1 LRVIRKAEFRAV
13 PWKNGGGVT
22 HEAVRVPADGE
33 SFRWRLSVAEVA
45 TSGPFSDFSG
55 YHRSMVLLRGP
66 GLRLRFADG
75 KSLLLREPGELV
87 EFDGGLRT
95 EGELLAGPCT
105 DLNLIV
111 ASDLAVGGIGVGIG
125 IGGGAGARVVRLE
138 TPLCIECAAAETLLV
153 FAISGTVA
161 AGSADAESPETLAPW
176 DLGILA
182 GSAAG
187 SVTLRSAVTGPAA
200 QVFLAKLS
208 DNPRMS
214 AKPDPHADGDTSS
227 SPDAL
232 GALRDS
238 IREHGSWSEDRAATR
253 LLHSLELTAGA
264 RHRAVAVA
272 SGLVE
277 GARARR
283 DERPFLDAFLQEFGL
298 SNHEGIA
305 LMCIAEAL
313 LRIPDDATAD
323 RLIAEQLASG
333 DWSAH
338 AGRSESLFVNAST
351 WGLMLT
357 GGILELEPTIKN
369 DALAWLRKFTR
380 KAGEPVVR
388 LAVRRAMRII
398 GGEFVVGRSIE
409 EALQRSAAESPL
421 GLCSFD
427 MLGEGAR
434 TAADAARYL
443 ASYEHAID
451 VIGATARGRAVHEVS
466 SISIKLSALEPRY
479 ALTHKASVLARLGP
493 RVAALAQR
501 AAAAGIQLTIDA
513 EEADRLDLSLDLIE
527 LLARDASTRAWPGLG
542 LAVQAYGRRAL
553 DVVDWVAALARDAQR
568 RMTVRLVKGAY
579 WDSEIKRAQERG
591 LPVYPVYTRKLTTDV
606 SYLACADRLFRHVD
620 VLYPQFATH
629 NAHSIASILELAPG
643 GADYEFQRLH
653 GMGGLLYAEAQ
664 RQIAG
669 FPRIRVYAPV
679 GEHKDLLA
687 YLVRRLLENGANT
700 SFVNRFMDEQVAVSE
715 IVRDPVTELERL
727 DGFAHPGLPLP
738 SALYPDRR
746 NSAGVDFGDPGAL
759 ESLTAELA
767 DRRAEYAAGPILSGA
782 QPAGAGHAI
791 LNPANHG
798 DRVGISRDATAA
810 EIVTAF
816 DAANAAQP
824 DWNAAGGHARA
835 ACLERAA
842 DLLETRRADFIALL
856 VREAGKTLPDA
867 VAEVREAADFCRYY
881 ALGCRNAFE
890 PPVPLVGPTGERNEL
905 SLHGRG
911 VFACISP
918 WNFPLAIFAGQIAA
932 ALAAGN
938 AVVAKPAEPTP
949 LIAARFVELLHAS
962 GIPPQVLQLTPCRGR
977 EFGEA
982 AFSHVALAG
991 VAMTGSTATALTINR
1006 ALAARQGAIV
1016 PLIAETGGL
1025 NAMLVDSTALPEQ
1038 VCDDV
1043 VSSAFSSA
1051 GQRCSALR
1059 LLFLQEEV
1067 ADTII
1072 EMIAGA
1078 MEELVIGDPQLPHTD
1093 VGPVITAAAAEGL
1106 AAHVTRMR
1114 SEARVLKV
1122 CTLDATHAR
1131 GTFFAPHLIELNSAA
1146 QLTREQFGPILH
1158 VVRYRSQEIDA
1169 VLAAIRASQYGL
1181 TLGVQTRLESFW
1193 RQVFARTNV
1202 GNTYINRNMI
1212 GAVVGVQPFGGTGL
1226 SGTGPKAG
1234 GPHYLQRFANERTL
1248 TVNTTATGGNA
1259 ALLNLG
1265 G

>member
-1 LRVIRKAEFRAV
+1 
-13 PWKNGGGVT
+13 
-22 HEAVRVPADGE
+22 
-33 SFRWRLSVAEVA
+33 
-45 TSGPFSDFSG
+45 
-55 YHRSMVLLRGP
+55 
-66 GLRLRFADG
+66 
-75 KSLLLREPGELV
+75 
-87 EFDGGLRT
+87 
-95 EGELLAGPCT
+95 
-105 DLNLIV
+105 
-111 ASDLAVGGIGVGIG
+111 
-125 IGGGAGARVVRLE
+125 
-138 TPLCIECAAAETLLV
+138 
-153 FAISGTVA
+153 
-161 AGSADAESPETLAPW
+161 
-176 DLGILA
+176 
-182 GSAAG
+182 
-187 SVTLRSAVTGPAA
+187 
-200 QVFLAKLS
+200 
-208 DNPRMS
+208 MS
-214 AKPDPHADGDTSS
+214 AKPESA
-227 SPDAL
+227 PDDHDVAPGTAGL
-232 GALRDS
+232 QALRDA
-238 IREHGSWSEDRAATR
+238 IREHGSWAEDRAVTR

-298 SNHEGIA
+298 SNQEGIA

-357 GGILELEPTIKN
+357 GGILELEPAIKS
-369 DALAWLRKFTR
+369 DALTWLRKFTR

-409 EALQRSAAESPL
+409 EALERSAAEPAL
-421 GLCSFD
+421 GLCSYD

-434 TAADAARYL
+434 TRADSDRYL

-451 VIGATARGRAVHEVS
+451 VIGRTARGRPVHEVS

-479 ALTHKASVLARLGP
+479 ALTQKATVLARLGP
-493 RVAALAQR
+493 RLLALAQR

-527 LLARDASTRAWPGLG
+527 MLARDAATRAWPGLG

-553 DVVDWVAALARDAQR
+553 DVVDWVAALARATKR
-568 RMTVRLVKGAY
+568 RMSVRLVKGAY

-591 LPVYPVYTRKLTTDV
+591 LAVYPVYTRKLATDV
-606 SYLACADRLFRHVD
+606 SYLACADRLFRHVA

-629 NAHSIASILELAPG
+629 NAHSIASILELAPR

-653 GMGGLLYAEAQ
+653 GMGGLLYAEAG
-664 RQIAG
+664 RQIEG

-700 SFVNRFMDEQVAVSE
+700 SFVNRFMDEQVPVGE
-715 IVRDPVTELERL
+715 IVRDPVAELERL
-727 DGFAHPGLPLP
+727 EAFAHPRLPVP
-738 SALYPDRR
+738 AALYPDRR
-746 NSAGVDFGDPGAL
+746 NSAGVDFGDPRAL
-759 ESLTAELA
+759 EQLAAELA
-767 DRRAEYAAGPILSGA
+767 DRAGRGADDARPWHGTRCSGEA
-782 QPAGAGHAI
+782 HEI
-791 LNPANHG
+791 LNPADHR
-798 DRVGISRDATAA
+798 DRVGHSRDATAA
-810 EIVTAF
+810 EIAAAF
-816 DAANAAQP
+816 EAAEAAQP
-824 DWNAAGGHARA
+824 DWNAAGGGARA
-835 ACLERAA
+835 DCLERAA

-881 ALGCRNAFE
+881 ALGARRSFGA
-890 PPVPLVGPTGERNEL
+890 PLALVGPTGERNEL
-905 SLHGRG
+905 SLQGRG

-918 WNFPLAIFAGQIAA
+918 WNFPLAIFAGQVTA

-949 LIAARFVELLHAS
+949 LVAARFVALLHES
-962 GIPPQVLQLTPCRGR
+962 GIPAEVLQFTPARGR
-977 EFGEA
+977 DFGTV
-982 AFSHVALAG
+982 AFAHAALAG
-991 VAMTGSTATALTINR
+991 VAMTGSTATALSINR
-1006 ALAARQGAIV
+1006 ALAARDGAIV

-1025 NAMLVDSTALPEQ
+1025 NAMIVDSTALPEQ

-1067 ADTII
+1067 ADVII

-1078 MEELVIGDPQLPHTD
+1078 MDELVIGDPKLPRTD
-1093 VGPVITAAAAEGL
+1093 LGPVITAAAAEGL
-1106 AAHVTRMR
+1106 AAHVAKMR
-1114 SEARVLKV
+1114 AEARVLKV
-1122 CTLDATHAR
+1122 CPLDAAHAA
-1131 GTFFAPHLIELNSAA
+1131 GHFFAPHLIELGSAA

-1158 VVRYRSQEIDA
+1158 VVRYRSQDIDA
-1169 VLAAIRASQYGL
+1169 VLAAIRASDYGL

-1193 RQVFARTNV
+1193 RQVFARTRV
-1202 GNTYINRNMI
+1202 GNTYVNRNMI
-1212 GAVVGVQPFGGTGL
+1212 GAVVGVQPFGGMGL

-1234 GPHYLQRFANERTL
+1234 GPHYLQRFADERTL

-1259 ALLNLG
+1259 SLLNLG
-1265 G
+1265 A

>member
-1 LRVIRKAEFRAV
+1 L
-13 PWKNGGGVT
+13 
-22 HEAVRVPADGE
+22 
-33 SFRWRLSVAEVA
+33 
-45 TSGPFSDFSG
+45 
-55 YHRSMVLLRGP
+55 
-66 GLRLRFADG
+66 
-75 KSLLLREPGELV
+75 GEL
-87 EFDGGLRT
+87 R
-95 EGELLAGPCT
+95 
-105 DLNLIV
+105 
-111 ASDLAVGGIGVGIG
+111 
-125 IGGGAGARVVRLE
+125 
-138 TPLCIECAAAETLLV
+138 
-153 FAISGTVA
+153 
-161 AGSADAESPETLAPW
+161 DA
-176 DLGILA
+176 
-182 GSAAG
+182 
-187 SVTLRSAVTGPAA
+187 
-200 QVFLAKLS
+200 
-208 DNPRMS
+208 
-214 AKPDPHADGDTSS
+214 
-227 SPDAL
+227 
-232 GALRDS
+232 
-238 IREHGSWSEDRAATR
+238 IREHGSWTEDRAVTR

-272 SGLVE
+272 TGLVA

-298 SNHEGIA
+298 SNQEGIA

-369 DALAWLRKFTR
+369 DALTWLRKFTR
-380 KAGEPVVR
+380 KTGEPVVR

-409 EALQRSAAESPL
+409 EALTRSAAEAAV

-434 TAADAARYL
+434 TRADADRYL

-479 ALTHKASVLARLGP
+479 ALTHKAAVLARLGP

-527 LLARDASTRAWPGLG
+527 MLARDPVTRAWPGLG
-542 LAVQAYGRRAL
+542 LALQAYGRRAL
-553 DVVDWVAALARDAQR
+553 DVVDWVAALAHSAQR

-591 LPVYPVYTRKLTTDV
+591 LAVYPVYTRKLTTDV

-629 NAHSIASILELAPG
+629 NAHSLASILELAPP

-653 GMGGLLYAEAQ
+653 GMGGLLYAEAA
-664 RQIAG
+664 RQIED

-727 DGFAHPGLPLP
+727 DGFAHPRLAVP

-746 NSAGVDFGDPGAL
+746 NSAGVDFGDPRAL
-759 ESLTAELA
+759 AALAAELT
-767 DRRAEYAAGPILSGA
+767 DRAGREYTAGPILNGRLT
-782 QPAGAGHAI
+782 AGEGRPI

-798 DRVGISRDATAA
+798 DRVGAARDASAA
-810 EIVTAF
+810 DIVAAF
-816 DAANAAQP
+816 HAASSAQP
-824 DWNAAGGHARA
+824 DWNAAGGGARA

-842 DLLETRRADFIALL
+842 DLLESQRAQAVALL

-867 VAEVREAADFCRYY
+867 IAEVREAVDFCRYY
-881 ALGCRNAFE
+881 ALGCRRAFAE
-890 PPVPLVGPTGERNEL
+890 PTPLVGPTGERNEL

-949 LIAARFVELLHAS
+949 LIAAHFVALLHAA
-962 GIPPQVLQLTPCRGR
+962 GIPPEVLQLTPGRGR
-977 EFGEA
+977 DFAEV
-982 AFSHVALAG
+982 AFAHAALAG

-1006 ALAARQGAIV
+1006 TLAARHGAIV

-1067 ADTII
+1067 ADGII

-1078 MEELVIGDPQLPHTD
+1078 MDELVIGDPQRLRTD
-1093 VGPVITAAAAEGL
+1093 IGPVITAAAAEGL
-1106 AAHVTRMR
+1106 AAHVAKMR
-1114 SEARVLKV
+1114 TEARILKV
-1122 CTLDATHAR
+1122 CPLDAAHAR
-1131 GTFFAPHLIELNSAA
+1131 GSFFAPHLIELESAA

-1158 VVRYRSQEIDA
+1158 VVRYRSRDIDA

-1265 G
+1265 A